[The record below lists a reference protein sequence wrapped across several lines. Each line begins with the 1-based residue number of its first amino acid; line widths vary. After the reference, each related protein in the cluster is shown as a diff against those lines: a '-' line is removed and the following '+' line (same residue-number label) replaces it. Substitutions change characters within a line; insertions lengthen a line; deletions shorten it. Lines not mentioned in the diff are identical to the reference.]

1 MREERSRKINY
12 ISKVK
17 IEFGEGGRAG
27 NARLFLFG
35 VALPLQSPGNG
46 RNFKRKFTNEGD
58 FPSLPSPAPTRLQ
71 RGRGEGKIAPRGV
84 VFRAFSTGLC
94 PAGRPP
100 ATFLEYLSFSF
111 FFFPARSSHSF
122 NGNPG
127 GEGGRGTTLGPRNR
141 APSTREEMR
150 FSRNALFNPRS
161 LLSRPPPAPRLPP
174 PSCLFSTGKHHGIES
189 RSIHVHTR
197 HNDFSPS
204 LRRGGGG
211 RRGEV

>member
-111 FFFPARSSHSF
+111 FFFFPRARRTRSMEIQ
-122 NGNPG
+122 G
-127 GEGGRGTTLGPRNR
+127 G
-141 APSTREEMR
+141 
-150 FSRNALFNPRS
+150 
-161 LLSRPPPAPRLPP
+161 
-174 PSCLFSTGKHHGIES
+174 
-189 RSIHVHTR
+189 
-197 HNDFSPS
+197 
-204 LRRGGGG
+204 RGGGG
-211 RRGEV
+211 RRLVHEIELRPRGRKCVFPATRFSIRALSCLVPLLPPPPLAYFPQESTTVSNRGRYTSIHGTMIFLLP